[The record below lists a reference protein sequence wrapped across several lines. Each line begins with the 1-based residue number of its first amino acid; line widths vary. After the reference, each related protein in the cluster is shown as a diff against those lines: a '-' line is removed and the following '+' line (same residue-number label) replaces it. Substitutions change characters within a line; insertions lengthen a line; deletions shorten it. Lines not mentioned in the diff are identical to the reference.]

1 MKRFILFGSI
11 MTAMLF
17 LTSCGT
23 RNAVEDYSYQNIIQG
38 SEEMGDILSESF
50 SETESLEAETS
61 ESFSEAE
68 SLEAE
73 TSESFSETEQT
84 NAGSSKTSWSFITED
99 GVDEELLIADL
110 DEEVIVYVADE
121 LQSLV
126 EEEVKEE
133 RENPEIL
140 LSEGW
145 TRVFE
150 KEQYT
155 HVLELGES
163 AMLPLYFILYKSENS
178 GMYEYICACA
188 LYELSGYDFT
198 NDDGSLQWSTSK
210 EFQRLFEQV
219 VLGDRKSQV
228 E

>member
-23 RNAVEDYSYQNIIQG
+23 RNAVEDYSYQNTIQG
-38 SEEMGDILSESF
+38 SEEMGDIL
-50 SETESLEAETS
+50 S

-84 NAGSSKTSWSFITED
+84 NAGSPKTSWSFITED
-99 GVDEELLIADL
+99 GVDEELLIANL
-110 DEEVIVYVADE
+110 DEEVLVYVADE

-198 NDDGSLQWSTSK
+198 NDDGSQQWSTSK
-210 EFQRLFEQV
+210 EFQRLFEQE
-219 VLGDRKSQV
+219 VLVDRESQV

>member
-1 MKRFILFGSI
+1 MKRYILFGSM

-23 RNAVEDYSYQNIIQG
+23 GNTVEDYSYQSIIEG

-50 SETESLEAETS
+50 SEAEPAEAETS

-68 SLEAE
+68 
-73 TSESFSETEQT
+73 QT
-84 NAGSSKTSWSFITED
+84 NAGSSKPSWSFITED

-110 DEEVIVYVADE
+110 DEEVLVYVANE

-188 LYELSGYDFT
+188 LYELSGYDFI

-210 EFQRLFEQV
+210 EFQRLFEQA
-219 VLGDRKSQV
+219 VLADRESQV